1 MLPDVIDLMGWVCT
15 DCRTILNSHNGKLH
29 AAIARLTEQLADV
42 HVSLAF
48 MKTEIDEL
56 KQKLCVTADNAV
68 DTKTETDSTALMG
81 RSASTNRNCNAAGD
95 NTRRNLDIST
105 VSSEVYRTLTDIT
118 RRKKNVVVRGL
129 PESLCESNEQ
139 GFSDETAFLQLCE
152 EHLST
157 KPSLS
162 FKGCMRLGKLTGNNQ
177 RPRRLLVHL
186 TSEENA
192 SNLLSDAKNLRRSD
206 DSYIA
211 QSVYINPDMSPAEA
225 KLAFEKRA
233 KKRAKQEAQAQTAKP
248 RDGNRPAN
256 GAVLAAVS
264 ESSTTTSTEPNEQ
277 SAVDSCRSL
286 VPTTSPSTSPSSPDY
301 AQVGTTGDISDRC
314 GGAVYHT
321 TQNHTGGLTTTL
333 SALSKQFVPSSATSK
348 PTPVENK

>member
-1 MLPDVIDLMGWVCT
+1 
-15 DCRTILNSHNGKLH
+15 
-29 AAIARLTEQLADV
+29 
-42 HVSLAF
+42 
-48 MKTEIDEL
+48 
-56 KQKLCVTADNAV
+56 
-68 DTKTETDSTALMG
+68 
-81 RSASTNRNCNAAGD
+81 
-95 NTRRNLDIST
+95 
-105 VSSEVYRTLTDIT
+105 
-118 RRKKNVVVRGL
+118 
-129 PESLCESNEQ
+129 
-139 GFSDETAFLQLCE
+139 
-152 EHLST
+152 
-157 KPSLS
+157 
-162 FKGCMRLGKLTGNNQ
+162 
-177 RPRRLLVHL
+177 
-186 TSEENA
+186 
-192 SNLLSDAKNLRRSD
+192 
-206 DSYIA
+206 
-211 QSVYINPDMSPAEA
+211 MSPAEA